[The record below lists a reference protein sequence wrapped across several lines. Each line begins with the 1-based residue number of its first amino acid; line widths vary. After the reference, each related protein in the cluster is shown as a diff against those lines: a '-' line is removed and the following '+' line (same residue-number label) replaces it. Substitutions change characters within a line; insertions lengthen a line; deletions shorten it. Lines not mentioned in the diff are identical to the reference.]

1 MAAEGKAKRA
11 KLSFA
16 FKTKAPR
23 NVAEEFKAQDEDD
36 SDAEEIDLAV
46 QLSKGQAIALE
57 DAATKINRLKS
68 EGVVLA
74 EAEKYRQAIARWQE
88 AVNLKPTGRT
98 AAGLWEMIAQAHL
111 CDNDS
116 FAAIQS
122 AEKAV
127 AMSEDWY
134 QGHWTLARAQ
144 LQFGEI
150 TMAVERFRRARTLAP
165 PKTAQLQSELEDALQ
180 TQQKLVAA
188 GIDVTMRVPVQS
200 RIDNSSR

>member
-74 EAEKYRQAIARWQE
+74 EAEKYRQGIWMK
-88 AVNLKPTGRT
+88 LLRT
-98 AAGLWEMIAQAHL
+98 SCLSL
-111 CDNDS
+111 TFPLSDC
-116 FAAIQS
+116 
-122 AEKAV
+122 
-127 AMSEDWY
+127 
-134 QGHWTLARAQ
+134 
-144 LQFGEI
+144 
-150 TMAVERFRRARTLAP
+150 
-165 PKTAQLQSELEDALQ
+165 
-180 TQQKLVAA
+180 
-188 GIDVTMRVPVQS
+188 
-200 RIDNSSR
+200 